1 MCMNVYVCE
10 ALTANLGL
18 GAISSLVYSYYYY
31 YYYICKA
38 LRANPRLGAI
48 LSLRYY
54 YYYINKDTQ
63 KHTVQKPYSHKAQM
77 MSTTITIHTQCTN
90 GRSFHVAG
98 P

>member
-18 GAISSLVYSYYYY
+18 GAISSLVYSSYYY

-54 YYYINKDTQ
+54 YYY
-63 KHTVQKPYSHKAQM
+63 YYY
-77 MSTTITIHTQCTN
+77 
-90 GRSFHVAG
+90 
-98 P
+98 

>member
-1 MCMNVYVCE
+1 MGVCICMCMNVYVCE

-18 GAISSLVYSYYYY
+18 GAISSLVYSSYYY

-54 YYYINKDTQ
+54 YYYYYVMCLANKASV
-63 KHTVQKPYSHKAQM
+63 K
-77 MSTTITIHTQCTN
+77 
-90 GRSFHVAG
+90 
-98 P
+98 

>member
-31 YYYICKA
+31 YYICKA

-54 YYYINKDTQ
+54 YYYLLCILLKILLFSD
-63 KHTVQKPYSHKAQM
+63 A
-77 MSTTITIHTQCTN
+77 
-90 GRSFHVAG
+90 F
-98 P
+98 

>member
-1 MCMNVYVCE
+1 MNVYVCE

-31 YYYICKA
+31 YYICKA

-54 YYYINKDTQ
+54 YYYCLELTSLYNIID
-63 KHTVQKPYSHKAQM
+63 
-77 MSTTITIHTQCTN
+77 
-90 GRSFHVAG
+90 
-98 P
+98 

>member
-1 MCMNVYVCE
+1 MNVYVCE

-18 GAISSLVYSYYYY
+18 GAISSLVYSSYYY

-54 YYYINKDTQ
+54 YYYYYYDTAIN
-63 KHTVQKPYSHKAQM
+63 
-77 MSTTITIHTQCTN
+77 II
-90 GRSFHVAG
+90 
-98 P
+98 

>member
-31 YYYICKA
+31 YYICKA

-54 YYYINKDTQ
+54 YYYYMFFMFANL
-63 KHTVQKPYSHKAQM
+63 
-77 MSTTITIHTQCTN
+77 
-90 GRSFHVAG
+90 FHLNSLDMNLAMN
-98 P
+98 

>member
-1 MCMNVYVCE
+1 MNVYVCE

-31 YYYICKA
+31 YYICKA

-54 YYYINKDTQ
+54 YYYYYLIWHQRQ
-63 KHTVQKPYSHKAQM
+63 KYDWLQIFMTGCRYL
-77 MSTTITIHTQCTN
+77 
-90 GRSFHVAG
+90 
-98 P
+98 

>member
-1 MCMNVYVCE
+1 MNVYVCE

-31 YYYICKA
+31 YYICKA

-54 YYYINKDTQ
+54 YYY
-63 KHTVQKPYSHKAQM
+63 YFQM
-77 MSTTITIHTQCTN
+77 AFNFLKIAAAFAILILTSLVMFP
-90 GRSFHVAG
+90 SFEI
-98 P
+98 

>member
-31 YYYICKA
+31 YYICKA

-54 YYYINKDTQ
+54 YYYYFYNDDSSVLLQVMIALCFYK
-63 KHTVQKPYSHKAQM
+63 
-77 MSTTITIHTQCTN
+77 
-90 GRSFHVAG
+90 
-98 P
+98 

>member
-1 MCMNVYVCE
+1 MNVYVCE

-31 YYYICKA
+31 YYICKA

-54 YYYINKDTQ
+54 YYYYYYFEYTLILIIYQLFGIQLTCKDIKNILQ
-63 KHTVQKPYSHKAQM
+63 Y
-77 MSTTITIHTQCTN
+77 
-90 GRSFHVAG
+90 
-98 P
+98 

>member
-31 YYYICKA
+31 YYICKA

-54 YYYINKDTQ
+54 YYYSGSPY
-63 KHTVQKPYSHKAQM
+63 HTWNM
-77 MSTTITIHTQCTN
+77 
-90 GRSFHVAG
+90 
-98 P
+98 